1 MIVKVGL
8 EGQVGVCQVERGDW
22 KDTAGAE
29 GCAEQRS
36 FSGDQVARPLPP
48 PRNNPTTLLST
59 SAEYF

>member
-22 KDTAGAE
+22 KDTVGAE

-36 FSGDQVARPLPP
+36 GSGDQ
-48 PRNNPTTLLST
+48 
-59 SAEYF
+59 